1 MSGDY
6 SKINIECFCKT
17 MFPQLE
23 HCVFFLCKIHR
34 ESKYNARRFPS
45 MKKIL
50 LIVSIIIGVLFIID
64 MTLLKDNGLIEDTA
78 IEEKYDKMEKPND
91 LPVGLEVEERAPS
104 FELTTLDGEKVT
116 SEDMK
121 GKKVLLNF
129 WATWCPPCK
138 EEMPDMQKMYEEYI
152 DEDVVVV
159 GVNVTSS
166 ENNRKDVQ
174 TFVQEL
180 QLTFPILMDE
190 TGKVTHQFE
199 ILSFPTTY
207 FIDSDGVIRSKVIG
221 ALSKEKMYAEIDL
234 LP

>member
-1 MSGDY
+1 
-6 SKINIECFCKT
+6 
-17 MFPQLE
+17 
-23 HCVFFLCKIHR
+23 
-34 ESKYNARRFPS
+34 

-50 LIVSIIIGVLFIID
+50 LIVAIIIGFLFIMD
-64 MTLLKDNGLIEDTA
+64 MTILKDNGLVENTA
-78 IEEKYDKMEKPND
+78 NNEKYEKIEKPND

-104 FELTTLDGEKVT
+104 FELTTLDGEKIT
-116 SEDMK
+116 SEDLK
-121 GKKVLLNF
+121 GKRVLLNF

-138 EEMPDMQKMYEEYI
+138 EEMPDMQKLYEEYK

-159 GVNVTSS
+159 GVNVTST
-166 ENNRKDVQ
+166 EKNREDVEK
-174 TFVQEL
+174 FVKEY

-190 TGKVTHQFE
+190 IGEVTHQFE

-221 ALSKEKMYAEIDL
+221 ALSKEKMYAEMNL

>member
-1 MSGDY
+1 
-6 SKINIECFCKT
+6 
-17 MFPQLE
+17 
-23 HCVFFLCKIHR
+23 
-34 ESKYNARRFPS
+34 

-50 LIVSIIIGVLFIID
+50 LIVAIIIGFLFIMD
-64 MTLLKDNGLIEDTA
+64 MTLLKDNGLVENTA
-78 IEEKYDKMEKPND
+78 NNEKYEKIENPND

-104 FELTTLDGEKVT
+104 FELTTLDGEKI
-116 SEDMK
+116 SSDDLK

-138 EEMPDMQKMYEEYI
+138 EEMPDMQNLYEEYK
-152 DEDVVVV
+152 DEDVAVV
-159 GVNVTSS
+159 GVNVTST
-166 ENNRKDVQ
+166 EKNREDVEK
-174 TFVQEL
+174 FVKEY

-190 TGKVTHQFE
+190 LGEVTHQFE

-221 ALSKEKMYAEIDL
+221 ALSKEKMYAEMNL

>member
-1 MSGDY
+1 
-6 SKINIECFCKT
+6 
-17 MFPQLE
+17 
-23 HCVFFLCKIHR
+23 
-34 ESKYNARRFPS
+34 

-50 LIVSIIIGVLFIID
+50 LIVAIIVGFLFIMD
-64 MTLLKDNGLIEDTA
+64 MTLLKDNGLVENTA
-78 IEEKYDKMEKPND
+78 NNEKYEKIEKPND

-104 FELTTLDGEKVT
+104 FELTTLDGEKI
-116 SEDMK
+116 SSDDLK

-138 EEMPDMQKMYEEYI
+138 EEMPDMQKLYEEYK

-159 GVNVTSS
+159 GVNVTST
-166 ENNRKDVQ
+166 EKNREDVEK
-174 TFVQEL
+174 FVKEY
-180 QLTFPILMDE
+180 QLAFPILMDE
-190 TGKVTHQFE
+190 IGEVTHQFE

-221 ALSKEKMYAEIDL
+221 ALSKEKMYAEMNL

>member
-1 MSGDY
+1 MY
-6 SKINIECFCKT
+6 IVCF
-17 MFPQLE
+17 F
-23 HCVFFLCKIHR
+23 CKIHR
-34 ESKYNARRFPS
+34 ESKNSARRFPG

-50 LIVSIIIGVLFIID
+50 LIVAIIIGFLFIMD
-64 MTLLKDNGLIEDTA
+64 MTLLKDNGLVENTA
-78 IEEKYDKMEKPND
+78 NNEKYEKIENPND

-104 FELTTLDGEKVT
+104 FELTTLDGEKI
-116 SEDMK
+116 SSDDLK

-138 EEMPDMQKMYEEYI
+138 EEMPDMQNLYEEYK
-152 DEDVVVV
+152 DEDVAVV
-159 GVNVTSS
+159 GVNVTST
-166 ENNRKDVQ
+166 EKNREDVEK
-174 TFVQEL
+174 FVKEY

-190 TGKVTHQFE
+190 IGEVTHQFE

-221 ALSKEKMYAEIDL
+221 ALSKEKMYAEMNL